1 MPLHIYDVILTA
13 KIEIGGQYW
22 GNTAAEAIDAARLD
36 LKANGELSEITVE
49 RQMLVDD
56 EPVPDVQAEEQ
67 RIRQYESDHAEPAE
81 DRPQEYEQSI
91 HDLHE

>member
-1 MPLHIYDVILTA
+1 
-13 KIEIGGQYW
+13 
-22 GNTAAEAIDAARLD
+22 
-36 LKANGELSEITVE
+36 LSEITVE